1 MIKLNNITKKY
12 GKNLVL
18 KDISFEIASG
28 ETVAIIGKNGCG
40 KSTLLQ
46 IMAGCL
52 KPDSGSFSYY
62 GKTTTDCCGYLPQ
75 ENPLMEQLSV
85 KDNLK
90 LWTRK
95 SFRIS
100 EEFIETFALKD
111 ILNKRVEQLSGGMK
125 RRLSL
130 ACACMNQPAILLLD
144 EPTTALDFYH
154 QEVIQHILDEHRR
167 KKGIVVL
174 ITHELDEI
182 LAADRCL
189 LMEDGCIRELDKT
202 DISKTYLATLYKEKQ

>member
-1 MIKLNNITKKY
+1 MIKINNITKKY
-12 GKNLVL
+12 GKNEVL
-18 KDISFEIASG
+18 KDISFEIAAG
-28 ETVAIIGKNGCG
+28 ETVAIIGRNGCG

-52 KPDSGSFSYY
+52 RADSGSYSYY
-62 GKTTTDCCGYLPQ
+62 GKSDTECCGYLPQ

-85 KDNLK
+85 RDNLK
-90 LWTRK
+90 LWSKK
-95 SFRIS
+95 SSQVS
-100 EEFIETFALKD
+100 EELLEIFDLKK

-144 EPTTALDFYH
+144 EPTTALDFY
-154 QEVIQHILDEHRR
+154 QKEMIQHILDGHRQ
-167 KKGIVVL
+167 KQGIVIL

-189 LMEDGCIRELDKT
+189 LMEDGYIRELDKT
-202 DISKTYLATLYKEKQ
+202 NISRNYLSTLYKEKQ